1 MNADEALR
9 PVGGRGEPR
18 DRDRGGVG
26 ADEALGLQVRA
37 ERLVDL
43 ALDLFV
49 LDGGFDDATISSLL
63 RMQNQLAVATK
74 MAVLGKLAGNMLA
87 SPQVIDET
95 ARTFQQS
102 ADAPR

>member
-1 MNADEALR
+1 MYAHELLGAVR
-9 PVGGRGEPR
+9 RGGEPG

-49 LDGGFDDATISSLL
+49 LDGTLDVEVI
-63 RMQNQLAVATK
+63 VAE
-74 MAVLGKLAGNMLA
+74 AL
-87 SPQVIDET
+87 I
-95 ARTFQQS
+95 
-102 ADAPR
+102 